1 MADDPDAA
9 NAGQPTIW
17 TIGHGAL
24 STEAIALALR
34 AAGVR
39 TLVDIR
45 RFPTSRRSPHLARD
59 RLAADLLPLGI
70 AYEWAGEA
78 LGGRRSPRPGPTRH
92 LAWQDRAFRG
102 YADHTDTTPFREAV
116 EGLVRRARAGER
128 LAVLCAELDWRR
140 CHRRLVADA
149 FTVRGVSVVHL
160 RVGRAPE
167 PHEPHPDLRVD
178 ADGWPLWAGTLPF
191 SWTTKPM
198 HARVDL
204 EDGDAV
210 RRGLGEG

>member
-1 MADDPDAA
+1 M
-9 NAGQPTIW
+9 W

-24 STEAIALALR
+24 STEAIVTTLR
-34 AAGVR
+34 AADVR

-59 RLAADLLPLGI
+59 RLAAALPPLGV

-92 LAWQDRAFRG
+92 TAWLDRAFRG
-102 YADHTDTTPFREAV
+102 YADHTDSTAFREAV
-116 EGLVRRARAGER
+116 DALVRRAREGER

-149 FTVRGVSVVHL
+149 LTVREARVVHL
-160 RVGRAPE
+160 RAGRPPE
-167 PHEPHPDLRVD
+167 PHEPHPDLRPD
-178 ADGWPLWAGTLPF
+178 ADGWPLWATATPSPDQPL
-191 SWTTKPM
+191 T
-198 HARVDL
+198 
-204 EDGDAV
+204 
-210 RRGLGEG
+210 